1 MAARPCTSPWDDA
14 REAFAVARWQAGDSA
29 LTIAQKMGSPFTKNS
44 VIGRIHRL
52 GQAARA
58 PPLRII
64 VARTPRPPKP
74 AKVAKPKPAPK
85 PVRVLNAAVEPGE
98 KPVAVVFIAPPE
110 PVKPTHND
118 IARVTFADLQPHQCR
133 WPVGEVNHPEFGFCG
148 EGRIEGKPYCPGHEK
163 RAHVPLKPHQ
173 PKTANDLARSLRRW
187 AA

>member
-14 REAFAVARWQAGDSA
+14 REAFAVERWQAGDSA

-58 PPLRII
+58 TPLRII

-85 PVRVLNAAVEPGE
+85 PVRVLKAAVEPGE